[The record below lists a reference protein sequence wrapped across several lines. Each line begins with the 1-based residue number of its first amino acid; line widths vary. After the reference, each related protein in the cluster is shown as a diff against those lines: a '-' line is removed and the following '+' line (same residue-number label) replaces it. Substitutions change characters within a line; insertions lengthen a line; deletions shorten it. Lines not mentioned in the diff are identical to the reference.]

1 MPVALSYPGVYI
13 QETPSTV
20 HTIGPV
26 STSVAAFVDYFKWGP
41 TNIPVQILGM
51 ADFDRLFG
59 GIDTRS
65 EASYAIQQFF
75 LNGGTEAWVVRV
87 VNGATQADIT
97 ILDGTVAA
105 KAALVVT
112 ALNPG
117 EWANRLRVR
126 IDNATS
132 SDADFDLTVSL
143 YGTDSRGQDM
153 MAKRETFRALSMDST
168 RSNFVERIVN
178 DPADGSALVRVA
190 LAPSAG
196 SANRPLANG
205 AVSAVLTTAPT
216 GSQTGKVTINGLPA
230 AGSPFSL
237 TLSASATLTEV
248 ALALENAIRQIA
260 GGDIRLAAAT
270 VTIAGGRLQ
279 VRLGPSA
286 PSDVLTV
293 SADGLGFKGAA
304 TFNNQEYALGG
315 AATTGTA
322 QAAGNRGADGSLPN
336 AAALMGNPVDKSG
349 IYALDGVDLFNLLCI
364 PRTAIAHTSA
374 GNGLTYTESDQ
385 VMTLAISYAASR
397 RAMFLMDPPID
408 LDTPIEIKSWVAAH
422 ADTLRDPNAALFYP
436 RLLIADPLDDMRL
449 RSFGPSGTMAGLF
462 ASIDTSRGVW
472 KAPAGSETSLRNV
485 AALDY
490 TLTDAENGT
499 LNPLAINCLRV
510 FPVSGIVS
518 WGART
523 LDGADRQ
530 SSQWKYIPVRRV
542 ALYIEESLFRGTKW
556 VVFEPNDESQWGQI
570 RMNLDAFMHNLF
582 RLGAFQGQTPK
593 EAYFVKCDRETNPQS
608 QIDAGIVNV
617 VVGFAPLKPAEFV
630 VIQIQQIAG
639 STGVQ

>member
-556 VVFEPNDESQWGQI
+556 VVFEPNDESLWGQI

>member
-499 LNPLAINCLRV
+499 LNSLAINCLRV

>member
-1 MPVALSYPGVYI
+1 
-13 QETPSTV
+13 
-20 HTIGPV
+20 
-26 STSVAAFVDYFKWGP
+26 
-41 TNIPVQILGM
+41 
-51 ADFDRLFG
+51 
-59 GIDTRS
+59 
-65 EASYAIQQFF
+65 
-75 LNGGTEAWVVRV
+75 
-87 VNGATQADIT
+87 
-97 ILDGTVAA
+97 
-105 KAALVVT
+105 
-112 ALNPG
+112 
-117 EWANRLRVR
+117 
-126 IDNATS
+126 
-132 SDADFDLTVSL
+132 
-143 YGTDSRGQDM
+143 M